1 MKKRET
7 EGLGPFFVISVRD
20 FSKKSGLVVR
30 CAYCSAMQPGSKARR
45 CRMADIGKLMDELG
59 DRLKDEKHLVKLSF
73 ADYLDRLSENPR
85 PLLRDIFQLVHD
97 MVAYYVPPGVDEF
110 PDDPES
116 VGYRAWDFTGL
127 FIRESESPYFADRL
141 FGNRFMSLIASFDQ
155 MVDRNKIYIFEGPP
169 GSGKSTFLKNFLEKF
184 ELYMQTGEGEIYD
197 TTWRIDK
204 ALFPERMKLLKELR
218 EKGGPDML
226 PLLSSDAI
234 ILNCPNHD
242 PPILQIPRKQRKEFL
257 YDLIEDEDFK
267 VKLFTEKKYKWIF
280 KDEPC
285 TICSSLYK
293 ALLDHTGSP
302 GKVLDMI
309 EPRRMHYSRRL
320 GEGISVF
327 NPGDV
332 ILNKPVLNPAVQ
344 QALDELFGDSNL
356 VRVIHSEHART
367 NNGIYVVMDVKQHNK
382 NRLLDL
388 HGIVSDGIHKV
399 ESIEENIKTL
409 YMGLIN
415 PEDKTFIQDNQA
427 LMDRINYIKMPY
439 VLDYKTEVQIY
450 TNIMGKRIREFF
462 LPQILED
469 FAKVIVASR
478 LNSKSPAL
486 HEWIGDTSKYSE
498 FCDSQLLL
506 LKMYIY
512 AGIIPEWIKDEDR
525 RSFKAPIRR
534 KILSEA
540 ENEGFQGITGRES
553 IRTFHDFYV
562 SSTRGDK
569 LINMQMLQD
578 FINKNDDI
586 KGKIPEEF
594 LTSLVDSYDYTILQ
608 QVKECLYFY
617 NRNRISKDIQN
628 YIFAMNFDIGSVEKN
643 AYTNQIVEVSEE
655 FLKSIEDYLMEGKP
669 GESERKRFR
678 SDIQQRY
685 ISVTAAEMQMEKKRL
700 SQTTLY
706 RELLEMYSRNLK
718 SGALEPFKESESFRN
733 AVKEYGTRN
742 FQSHDKKI
750 RKDVSYLIRKLM
762 SKYKYTENGAR
773 EVCMYVIDRDIA
785 GKFG

>member
-1 MKKRET
+1 
-7 EGLGPFFVISVRD
+7 
-20 FSKKSGLVVR
+20 
-30 CAYCSAMQPGSKARR
+30 
-45 CRMADIGKLMDELG
+45 MAGIEDLMDDLG
-59 DRLKDEKHLVKLSF
+59 NRLNAEKHLVRLSF
-73 ADYLDRLSENPR
+73 AGYLGKLRVNPR

-116 VGYRAWDFTGL
+116 VGYRAWDFTSL

-141 FGNRFMSLIASFDQ
+141 FGNRFMSLISSFDQ
-155 MVDRNKIYIFEGPP
+155 VVDRNKIYIFEGPP

-184 ELYMQTGEGEIYD
+184 EIYMLTDEGEIYD
-197 TTWRIDK
+197 TTWRIDSS
-204 ALFPERMKLLKELR
+204 LFPERMQLLKEIG
-218 EKGGPDML
+218 E
-226 PLLSSDAI
+226 SSGTVMPSLFSHEAL

-242 PPILQIPRKQRKEFL
+242 PPVLQIPREQRKEFL
-257 YDLIEDEDFK
+257 YDLIQDEDFK

-285 TICSSLYK
+285 TICTSLYK

-302 GKVLDMI
+302 RKVLDMVQ
-309 EPRRMHYSRRL
+309 PRRMHYSRRL

-332 ILNKPVLNPAVQ
+332 ILNKPVLNPAAQ

-415 PEDKTFIQDNQA
+415 PEDKKFIEDNQA
-427 LMDRINYIKMPY
+427 LRDRINYIKMPY

-450 TNIMGKRIREFF
+450 TNILGTRIRDSF

-469 FAKVIVASR
+469 FAKVIIASR
-478 LNSKSPAL
+478 LNSESPAL
-486 HEWIGDTSKYSE
+486 HEWIGDANKYSD

-534 KILSEA
+534 KILSEG

-553 IRTFHDFYV
+553 IRIFHDFYV
-562 SSTRGDK
+562 YYSRGEK
-569 LINMQMLQD
+569 MINMQMLQD
-578 FINKNDDI
+578 FINKNEEI
-586 KGKIPEEF
+586 KKKIPQEF
-594 LTSLVDSYDYTILQ
+594 LISLVDSYDYTILQ

-628 YIFAMNFDIGSVEKN
+628 YIFAMNFDTGAVEKN
-643 AYTNQIVEVSEE
+643 SATNQIVEVSED
-655 FLKSIEDYLMEGKP
+655 FLKSIEDYLMGGKP
-669 GESERKRFR
+669 EDADRKAFR
-678 SDIQQRY
+678 NDIQQRY
-685 ISVTAAEMQMEKKRL
+685 ISATAAEMRFEKKRL
-700 SQTTLY
+700 SQTSLY
-706 RELLEMYSRNLK
+706 KDLLEMYSRNLK
-718 SGALEPFKESESFRN
+718 SGALDPFKESDSFRN
-733 AVKEYGTRN
+733 AVKEYGSRN
-742 FQSHDKKI
+742 FLSHDKKI

-762 SKYKYTENGAR
+762 SKYKYTEHGAQ

>member
-1 MKKRET
+1 
-7 EGLGPFFVISVRD
+7 
-20 FSKKSGLVVR
+20 
-30 CAYCSAMQPGSKARR
+30 
-45 CRMADIGKLMDELG
+45 MAEIEDLMNDLAG
-59 DRLKDEKHLVKLSF
+59 RLKDQKHLVRLSF
-73 ADYLDRLSENPR
+73 TDYLDRLRVTPR

-116 VGYRAWDFTGL
+116 IGYRAWDFTAL

-141 FGNRFMSLIASFDQ
+141 FGNRLMSLISSFDQ
-155 MVDRNKIYIFEGPP
+155 VVDRNKIYIFEGPP

-184 ELYMQTGEGEIYD
+184 EIYMLTGEGEIYD
-197 TTWRIDK
+197 TTWHIDRS
-204 ALFPERMKLLKELR
+204 LFPEGMPLLKEVR
-218 EKGGPDML
+218 ENSGDRFPSL
-226 PLLSSDAI
+226 FSHDAV

-242 PPILQIPRKQRKEFL
+242 PPVLQIPREQRKEFL
-257 YDLIEDEDFK
+257 YDLIEDEEFK
-267 VKLFTEKKYKWIF
+267 VRLFSEKKYKWIF
-280 KDEPC
+280 RDDPC

-302 GKVLDMI
+302 RKVLDMI
-309 EPRRMHYSRRL
+309 QPRRMHYSRRL

-332 ILNKPVLNPAVQ
+332 ILNKPVQNPAVQ

-415 PEDKTFIQDNQA
+415 PEDKELIEKNQA
-427 LMDRINYIKMPY
+427 LRDRINYIKMPY

-450 TNIMGKRIREFF
+450 TNILGTRIRDSF

-469 FAKVIVASR
+469 FAKVIIASR
-478 LNSKSPAL
+478 LNNESPAL
-486 HEWIGDTSKYSE
+486 HEWIGDTSKYRE

-512 AGIIPEWIKDEDR
+512 AGIIPEWIRDEDR

-534 KILSEA
+534 KILSEG

-553 IRTFHDFYV
+553 IRIFHDFYV
-562 SSTRGDK
+562 YYSRGEK
-569 LINMQMLQD
+569 MINMQMLQD
-578 FINKNDDI
+578 FINKNEEI
-586 KGKIPEEF
+586 KKKIPEEF

-617 NRNRISKDIQN
+617 NRSRISRDIQN
-628 YIFAMNFDIGSVEKN
+628 YIFAMNFDTGAVEKN
-643 AYTNQIVEVSEE
+643 SYTNQIVEVSEE
-655 FLKSIEDYLMEGKP
+655 FLTGIEDYLIEGTP
-669 GESERKRFR
+669 GEAVRKAFR
-678 SDIQQRY
+678 NDIQQRY
-685 ISVTAAEMQMEKKRL
+685 ISATAAEMHLEKKRL
-700 SQTTLY
+700 SQTSLY
-706 RELLEMYSRNLK
+706 RDLLEMYSRNLK
-718 SGALEPFKESESFRN
+718 SGALDPFKESDSFRN

-750 RKDVSYLIRKLM
+750 LKDVSYLIRKLM
-762 SKYKYTENGAR
+762 SRYKYTEHGAQ
-773 EVCMYVIDRDIA
+773 EVCMYVIDKDIA

>member
-1 MKKRET
+1 
-7 EGLGPFFVISVRD
+7 
-20 FSKKSGLVVR
+20 
-30 CAYCSAMQPGSKARR
+30 
-45 CRMADIGKLMDELG
+45 MAGADKLMDDLG
-59 DRLKDEKHLVKLSF
+59 GRLKDEKHLVRLSF
-73 ADYLDRLSENPR
+73 GDYLARLRVNPR

-97 MVAYYVPPGVDEF
+97 MVLYYVPPGVDEF
-110 PDDPES
+110 PDDPET
-116 VGYRAWDFTGL
+116 VGYMAWDFTNL
-127 FIRESESPYFADRL
+127 FIRDSESPYFADRL
-141 FGNRFMSLIASFDQ
+141 FGNRLMSLISSFDQ

-184 ELYMQTGEGEIYD
+184 EVYMQTEEGEIYD
-197 TTWRIDK
+197 TSWRIDRT
-204 ALFPERMKLLKELR
+204 LFPERMELLKEIR
-218 EKGGPDML
+218 EKNDIAIES
-226 PLLSSDAI
+226 LLSHDAV

-242 PPILQIPRKQRKEFL
+242 PPILQIPREQRKEFL
-257 YDLIEDEDFK
+257 YDLIEDEEFK

-285 TICSSLYK
+285 TICTSLYQ

-302 GKVLDMI
+302 RKVLDMI
-309 EPRRMHYSRRL
+309 QARRMHYSRRL

-332 ILNKPVLNPAVQ
+332 ILNKPVINPAVQ

-409 YMGLIN
+409 YVGLIN
-415 PEDKTFIQDNQA
+415 PEDKEFIKDNQA

-450 TNIMGKRIREFF
+450 TNIMGTRIRDSF

-469 FAKVIVASR
+469 FAKVIIASR
-478 LNSKSPAL
+478 LNSESPAL
-486 HEWIGDTSKYSE
+486 HEWLGDKGKYSE
-498 FCDSQLLL
+498 FCDPQLLL

-512 AGIIPEWIKDEDR
+512 AGIIPEWIRDEDR

-540 ENEGFQGITGRES
+540 EDEGFQGITGRES
-553 IRTFHDFYV
+553 IRIFHDFYV
-562 SSTRGDK
+562 SSTRGEK

-578 FINKNDDI
+578 FFDKNSEI
-586 KGKIPEEF
+586 KDKIPKEF
-594 LTSLVDSYDYTILQ
+594 LKSLVDSYDYTILQ
-608 QVKECLYFY
+608 QVKECLFFY

-628 YIFAMNFDIGSVEKN
+628 YIFAMNFDIGSIEKN
-643 AYTNQIVEVSEE
+643 SSTNQIVEISED
-655 FLKSIEDYLMEGKP
+655 FLRSIEDYLMEGKP
-669 GESERKRFR
+669 EDEQRKAFR
-678 SDIQQRY
+678 NEIQQRY
-685 ISVTAAEMQMEKKRL
+685 ISSTVTEMQFEKKRL
-700 SQTTLY
+700 TQTTLY
-706 RELLEMYSRNLK
+706 SDLLEMYSRNLK
-718 SGALEPFKESESFRN
+718 SGALDPFRESDSFRN

-750 RKDVSYLIRKLM
+750 RKDVTYLIRKLM
-762 SKYKYTENGAR
+762 SRYKYTEHGAQ
-773 EVCMYVIDRDIA
+773 EVCMYVIDKDIA
-785 GKFG
+785 GKFK